1 MSVDLDEVLVALRR
15 EDLDL
20 LAGSVPTAV
29 PPWMDWLVWLGQWM
43 RAQAALPGR
52 RVAVVRMPSRRLG
65 AAFIAVGAAF
75 ASARLHDDTLDWEG
89 LRSLAAGTK
98 VYWRETVSGKAAR
111 RSGTVAG
118 VRQIDGGDFME
129 VVTET
134 QGKRGERSTR
144 LFAKAAAMSYGI
156 TLGSISAA
164 ADEQLAGADRLI
176 KAAVTGGAQGWV
188 RSPGIECS
196 VITER
201 TSFLGD
207 LEGLSIRVGGRVE
220 AACSD
225 VLAIAAS
232 GGRAHGKTR
241 VAPARIEGALGE
253 SGSLAILDGATA
265 ALRLSETS
273 APSVVVV
280 LDHAEYDDEI
290 EQLFQTFLGYAVDGS
305 IHAPAR
311 GVRAPPETVE
321 SFIFGLPSL
330 SRTNS

>member
-1 MSVDLDEVLVALRR
+1 MSVDVDKVLAALRR

-20 LAGSVPTAV
+20 LASGVPTAI

-43 RAQAALPGR
+43 RVQAALPGR

-65 AAFIAVGAAF
+65 AACIAVGAAF

-98 VYWRETVSGKAAR
+98 LYWRETALGKAAR
-111 RSGTVAG
+111 WSGTVAG
-118 VRQIDGGDFME
+118 VRQIDGGDFLE

-134 QGKRGERSTR
+134 RGKRGDRSTR

-156 TLGSISAA
+156 TLGSISAS
-164 ADEQLAGADRLI
+164 ADEQLAAAGRVI
-176 KAAVTGGAQGWV
+176 KAAVTDVAQSWI

-201 TSFLGD
+201 TSFLDD
-207 LEGLSIRVGGRVE
+207 LEGLSIRVDGKVD
-220 AACSD
+220 ASCCD
-225 VLAIAAS
+225 LLAIADT
-232 GGRAHGKTR
+232 GGRSHGKTR
-241 VAPARIEGALGE
+241 VSPARTEGALDDP
-253 SGSLAILDGATA
+253 GSFTILDGPAA
-265 ALRLSETS
+265 ALRLAETS

-290 EQLFQTFLGYAVDGS
+290 EQLFQTFLGYAVDEP
-305 IHAPAR
+305 IHAPVS

-330 SRTNS
+330 SRTNV

>member
-1 MSVDLDEVLVALRR
+1 MSVGVDEVLAALKR
-15 EDLDL
+15 EDLGL
-20 LAGSVPTAV
+20 LASGVPTAV

-75 ASARLHDDTLDWEG
+75 ASARLHDDTLDWQG

-98 VYWRETVSGKAAR
+98 VYWRESVSGKAAR

-118 VRQIDGGDFME
+118 VRQIDGSDFME

-144 LFAKAAAMSYGI
+144 MFAKAAAMSYGI

-176 KAAVTGGAQGWV
+176 KAAVTDGAQSWI
-188 RSPGIECS
+188 RSPGVECT

-207 LEGLSIRVGGRVE
+207 LEGLSIRAGGKVD
-220 AACSD
+220 ASCCD
-225 VLAIAAS
+225 LLAIADS
-232 GGRAHGKTR
+232 GGRSHGKTR
-241 VAPARIEGALGE
+241 VAPARTDGALDE
-253 SGSLAILDGATA
+253 PGSLTILDGAAA

-273 APSVVVV
+273 APSVVIV

-290 EQLFQTFLGYAVDGS
+290 EQLLQTFLGYAVDQP
-305 IHAPAR
+305 IHAPVS
-311 GVRAPPETVE
+311 GVRAPPGTIEA
-321 SFIFGLPSL
+321 FIFGLPSL
-330 SRTNS
+330 SRANA

>member
-1 MSVDLDEVLVALRR
+1 MSVDVDKVLVALRR
-15 EDLDL
+15 EDLSL
-20 LAGSVPTAV
+20 LVSGLPTAV
-29 PPWMDWLVWLGQWM
+29 PSWMDWLVWLGQWM

-89 LRSLAAGTK
+89 LCSLAAGTK

-111 RSGTVAG
+111 KSGTVAG
-118 VRQIDGGDFME
+118 VRQIDGGYLME
-129 VVTET
+129 VVTEP
-134 QGKRGERSTR
+134 QGKRGEQSTR
-144 LFAKAAAMSYGI
+144 WFTKAAAMSYGI

-164 ADEQLAGADRLI
+164 ADEQLTGADRLI
-176 KAAVTGGAQGWV
+176 KAAVMDGAQGWI
-188 RSPGIECS
+188 RSPGIECGI
-196 VITER
+196 ITER

-207 LEGLSIRVGGRVE
+207 LEGLSIRVGGKVE

-225 VLAIAAS
+225 VLSIADS
-232 GGRAHGKTR
+232 GSRAHGKTR
-241 VAPARIEGALGE
+241 VTPVRTEGALGE
-253 SGSLAILDGATA
+253 SGSLAILDGAAA
-265 ALRLSETS
+265 ALRLSEIST
-273 APSVVVV
+273 PSIVIV

-290 EQLFQTFLGYAVDGS
+290 EQLFQTFLGYAVDGF
-305 IHAPAR
+305 IHAPAS